1 MDEYAGRVLAERY
14 RLPVPPPDAPEPS
27 LIRALDTRSGQE
39 VLIRQVPLP
48 EVVDAELVDD
58 HGPHDAYGYDTDGGT
73 GRGYG
78 GAGGSRGRRTGA
90 GAGHGGTGAG
100 SRADRD
106 PADPVVR
113 RALEAAT
120 AAARLPDHPRLDQV
134 FDVFAQDGSLWIVSE
149 RVPARPLSALLAEET
164 LTPHRAA
171 EIAADVLTAL
181 RALHA
186 HGWTHRNI
194 TPRTVLVCDDGR
206 VVLTGLAA
214 GAAEEAL
221 CGYDPTPRA
230 SAPPP
235 GATHPGAVREW
246 RAGGTRTTDR
256 SGPGAGAG
264 GGRGADDGRGTG
276 AGGDREAGAGDG
288 RTAGAGGGWDAGV
301 GRTAG
306 AGDGRNAGAGSGRDA
321 GDGRTAGMGGGRD
334 AGDGRT
340 ADAGSG
346 RNAGAGA
353 SGSSGVVGAAG
364 SGQAPRAAGP
374 RVSAAEGAGRGGVTR
389 AVPEAGRQPGRGA
402 EDDPRR
408 ARAGAIAAYRAGA
421 TAARTAHDTHAAQGL
436 PDQGNRS
443 ANPAGPPDQPSPPS
457 AFAAPQSGAVPP
469 GPPGVPQH
477 RPGPPGQSAAPQGR
491 PAGATPGTPQ
501 LPPGPPGVPQRGQA
515 GGAQRQGNGVPP
527 AARQPARPG
536 SATYGGGLP
545 GPVRRPQSGTQAL
558 PTSPTGPGAGPVGP
572 PASGPG
578 TGAAPLGPP
587 GPRPP
592 AGGPPAS
599 GGVPGPRA
607 GAPTGTRPGAEIGAY
622 SGMVTGSATGSVAGA
637 GSGSV
642 LAAERARQARIT
654 MVGAVT
660 ERWAPEQA
668 GPVHANWR
676 LAPPVGPATDLW
688 ALGALL
694 FRSVQGH
701 APYPEDSAAELVQ
714 LVCARPPAQAEEC
727 GALRPVVES
736 LLRQDPTDRPDFEEL
751 RGWLSSLVRTAPEPD
766 AGQAVVT
773 VPALGPNGDP
783 RRLPIVRRR
792 GELVRRGRHKKP
804 RPGRGERPHKPAPPR
819 AARPAARPTPAPP
832 ARPAP
837 PPPPHHYDGFR
848 EHEGSREHGGL
859 REREEFREHEGFRGQ
874 GSAFLDQESG
884 FRDHDGPRG
893 RRREPQPGRDRA
905 PRGGPRRLGMLLLGL
920 VLLLVVG
927 AVLIA
932 VLFLPES
939 GSDTGASGGVRS
951 AGPSGAATGAHA
963 PDPARSRPGSTGPG
977 SSHSQTTAPAGLAD
991 GFEMRDDPEGFRIA
1005 VRKGWQRH
1013 AKNARGQVRYTKG
1026 GFTLIVVPGRDT
1038 AKRYGSDP
1046 MAYQQDKEAE
1056 LASFRDAS
1064 WTSTSG
1070 VRRTDV
1076 GRTSMAEGTFTWG
1089 EDSDAATYA
1098 RNMALLDKGR
1108 YHLVLAIGPDRDR
1121 AEVDRFYEQASTSF
1135 RP

>member
-27 LIRALDTRSGQE
+27 LVRALDTHSGQE
-39 VLIRQVPLP
+39 VLVRQVPLP
-48 EVVDAELVDD
+48 EVVDAELVDEY
-58 HGPHDAYGYDTDGGT
+58 DADGGY

-78 GAGGSRGRRTGA
+78 AGGGSRGRRTGPGA
-90 GAGHGGTGAG
+90 GAGYGAG

-106 PADPVVR
+106 PSDPVVR
-113 RALEAAT
+113 RAVEAAT

-149 RVPARPLSALLAEET
+149 RIPARPLSSLLAEGT
-164 LTPHRAA
+164 LSPHRAA

-221 CGYDPTPRA
+221 CGYDPVPREPA
-230 SAPPP
+230 RREPARRESAPRESAPRESSPPP
-235 GATHPGAVREW
+235 GAVHPGVVREW
-246 RAGGTRTTDR
+246 RAGG
-256 SGPGAGAG
+256 GGGAGAG
-264 GGRGADDGRGTG
+264 ASRGAG
-276 AGGDREAGAGDG
+276 ASEG
-288 RTAGAGGGWDAGV
+288 
-301 GRTAG
+301 
-306 AGDGRNAGAGSGRDA
+306 
-321 GDGRTAGMGGGRD
+321 
-334 AGDGRT
+334 
-340 ADAGSG
+340 
-346 RNAGAGA
+346 AGAGA
-353 SGSSGVVGAAG
+353 SGGASGV
-364 SGQAPRAAGP
+364 PGP

-389 AVPEAGRQPGRGA
+389 AVPEAGQQPGREPGRGA

-421 TAARTAHDTHAAQGL
+421 RAAAARTAHDAHAAYRPDRGGAAPEGGRPHDQDPEQGGSREGAR
-436 PDQGNRS
+436 GNRS
-443 ANPAGPPDQPSPPS
+443 AAQPGAPTAPPGAP
-457 AFAAPQSGAVPP
+457 AAPPGALPP
-469 GPPGVPQH
+469 GPPGVPQR
-477 RPGPPGQSAAPQGR
+477 RPGPPGQPAAPQGR
-491 PAGATPGTPQ
+491 PAGAPPASPQ
-501 LPPGPPGVPQRGQA
+501 LPPGPPGVPRRGQP
-515 GGAQRQGNGVPP
+515 GGDRRQGSGTPP
-527 AARQPARPG
+527 AARQSAPPG

-545 GPVRRPQSGTQAL
+545 GPTRRPQGGTHAL
-558 PTSPTGPGAGPVGP
+558 PPGAVPAPGVGPG
-572 PASGPG
+572 S
-578 TGAAPLGPP
+578 AA
-587 GPRPP
+587 
-592 AGGPPAS
+592 
-599 GGVPGPRA
+599 VPGPRA
-607 GAPTGTRPGAEIGAY
+607 GVPNGSRPGTDTGVY
-622 SGMVTGSATGSVAGA
+622 SGGYSGASTGGYSGAGA
-637 GSGSV
+637 GSGSG

-668 GPVHANWR
+668 GPVHAHWQ

-714 LVCARPPAQAEEC
+714 LVCSRAPAHAEEC

-766 AGQAVVT
+766 AGHAVVT
-773 VPALGPNGDP
+773 VPALGPSGDP

-804 RPGRGERPHKPAPPR
+804 RPGRERPHKPAAR
-819 AARPAARPTPAPP
+819 A

-837 PPPPHHYDGFR
+837 PPPVRSAPAPPPPPPHHYEGFR
-848 EHEGSREHGGL
+848 EHDGVRDH
-859 REREEFREHEGFRGQ
+859 
-874 GSAFLDQESG
+874 DG
-884 FRDHDGPRG
+884 FRDHDSPRAPDRG
-893 RRREPQPGRDRA
+893 RQREPQAGRDRA

-932 VLFLPES
+932 VLFLPGS
-939 GSDTGASGGVRS
+939 GSDAGASGGARS
-951 AGPSGAATGAHA
+951 AGPSGAATGAPA
-963 PDPARSRPGSTGPG
+963 PDPARSQPEGTDSG

-1005 VRKGWQRH
+1005 VHKGWQRQ
-1013 AKNARGQVRYTKG
+1013 AKNGKGQVRYTKG
-1026 GFTLIVVPGRDT
+1026 DFTLIVVPGRDT
-1038 AKRYGSDP
+1038 AKRFGSDP

-1056 LASFRDAS
+1056 LAPFRDAS

-1070 VRRTDV
+1070 LRRTDV
-1076 GRTSMAEGTFTWG
+1076 GRTAMAEGTFTWG
-1089 EDSDAATYA
+1089 EDSNAATYA
-1098 RNMALLDKGR
+1098 RNLALLDGGR
-1108 YHLVLAIGPDRDR
+1108 YHLVLVIGPDRDR
-1121 AEVDRFYEQASTSF
+1121 AEVDRCYEQASTSF

>member
-27 LIRALDTRSGQE
+27 LVRALDTHSGQE
-39 VLIRQVPLP
+39 VLVRQVPLP
-48 EVVDAELVDD
+48 EVVDAELLDEYD
-58 HGPHDAYGYDTDGGT
+58 ADGGYGRAYGDG
-73 GRGYG
+73 
-78 GAGGSRGRRTGA
+78 GGSRGRRTGPGA
-90 GAGHGGTGAG
+90 GARYGAG

-106 PADPVVR
+106 PSDPVVR

-149 RVPARPLSALLAEET
+149 RIPARPLSTLLAERT
-164 LTPHRAA
+164 LSPHRAA

-221 CGYDPTPRA
+221 CGYDPVPRESA
-230 SAPPP
+230 PGRSAPQEWAPPP
-235 GATHPGAVREW
+235 GAVHPGVVREW
-246 RAGGTRTTDR
+246 RAGG
-256 SGPGAGAG
+256 G
-264 GGRGADDGRGTG
+264 GG
-276 AGGDREAGAGDG
+276 
-288 RTAGAGGGWDAGV
+288 
-301 GRTAG
+301 
-306 AGDGRNAGAGSGRDA
+306 AGAGSGASGGA
-321 GDGRTAGMGGGRD
+321 GASEGAGVS
-334 AGDGRT
+334 AG
-340 ADAGSG
+340 ASG
-346 RNAGAGA
+346 GAGA
-353 SGSSGVVGAAG
+353 SGV
-364 SGQAPRAAGP
+364 PGP

-389 AVPEAGRQPGRGA
+389 SVPEAGQQPGREPGRGA

-421 TAARTAHDTHAAQGL
+421 RAAAARTAHDAHAAYR
-436 PDQGNRS
+436 PDRGGAAPEGGRPHDQDPEEGGSREGAQGNRS
-443 ANPAGPPDQPSPPS
+443 AAPQGAPTAPPGAP
-457 AFAAPQSGAVPP
+457 AAPPGALPP
-469 GPPGVPQH
+469 GPPGVPQR
-477 RPGPPGQSAAPQGR
+477 RPGPPGQPAVPQGR
-491 PAGATPGTPQ
+491 PAGAPPVPPQ
-501 LPPGPPGVPQRGQA
+501 LPPGPPGVPQPGQP
-515 GGAQRQGNGVPP
+515 GGGQRVGDQRQGNGTP
-527 AARQPARPG
+527 AAARRPAPPG

-545 GPVRRPQSGTQAL
+545 GPMGRSQGGTHA
-558 PTSPTGPGAGPVGP
+558 PPPGAATPGRGP
-572 PASGPG
+572 A
-578 TGAAPLGPP
+578 

-592 AGGPPAS
+592 
-599 GGVPGPRA
+599 
-607 GAPTGTRPGAEIGAY
+607 RPGGY
-622 SGMVTGSATGSVAGA
+622 SGANTGGYPGAGA
-637 GSGSV
+637 GSG

-668 GPVHANWR
+668 GPVHANWQ

-714 LVCARPPAQAEEC
+714 LVCSRAPAHAEEC

-736 LLRQDPTDRPDFEEL
+736 LLRQDPADRPDFEEL

-766 AGQAVVT
+766 AGHAVVT
-773 VPALGPNGDP
+773 VPALGPSGDP

-804 RPGRGERPHKPAPPR
+804 RPGRERPHKPAAR
-819 AARPAARPTPAPP
+819 A

-837 PPPPHHYDGFR
+837 PPPVRSAPASPPPPPHHYEGFR
-848 EHEGSREHGGL
+848 EHDGVREHD
-859 REREEFREHEGFRGQ
+859 GFR
-874 GSAFLDQESG
+874 DHEG
-884 FRDHDGPRG
+884 FRDHDSSRAPDRG
-893 RRREPQPGRDRA
+893 RQREPQPDRDRA

-932 VLFLPES
+932 VLFLPGS
-939 GSDTGASGGVRS
+939 GSDAGASGGARS
-951 AGPSGAATGAHA
+951 AGPSGAATGAPA
-963 PDPARSRPGSTGPG
+963 PDPARSQPEGTDSG
-977 SSHSQTTAPAGLAD
+977 SSHSQTTAPAGIAD
-991 GFEMRDDPEGFRIA
+991 GFEMRDDPEGFRVA
-1005 VRKGWQRH
+1005 VHKGWQRQ
-1013 AKNARGQVRYTKG
+1013 AKNGKGQVRYTKG
-1026 GFTLIVVPGRDT
+1026 DFELIVVPGRDT
-1038 AKRYGSDP
+1038 AKRFGSDP

-1056 LASFRDAS
+1056 LAPFRDAS

-1070 VRRTDV
+1070 LRRTDV
-1076 GRTSMAEGTFTWG
+1076 GRTAMAEGTFTWG
-1089 EDSDAATYA
+1089 EDSNAATYA
-1098 RNMALLDKGR
+1098 RNLALLDGGR
-1108 YHLVLAIGPDRDR
+1108 YHLVLVIGPDRDR